1 MKNKKHSYLI
11 LSLVL
16 NLILLFF
23 ISPVNRAKV
32 KVTFLSLLG
41 YSSNTTP
48 SNFRDTVLV
57 SEYKPKSFFESPD
70 LRNEKLPSYPI
81 IETHG
86 HLGSF
91 FKTNPKDV
99 SKALDDLRIEYFI
112 SLNLKGGKDFLEISQ
127 SYNDPRII
135 HFTSFQWDLLTE
147 KDGIEKMLS
156 ILREDFQKGA
166 RGVKLWKNFG
176 LELKKANQE
185 RLTLDDPILEPL
197 FREIEKQNKIVSI
210 HTADPEAFFSP
221 IDEENERYEE
231 LVRHPEWSFENEKF
245 PKFKEIMDER
255 EKMFKKYPKITFIS
269 LHFAEF
275 PHNLSKAE
283 DLLINNP
290 NVNLDIAARID
301 ELGRHPNAT
310 KNFFIK
316 WQDRILFGMDG
327 PPDKEKVAIYTRFME
342 TEDEY
347 FDYHPLNKPRKGLWK
362 ISGIGLPPTVL
373 EKIYNGNA
381 KRIYG
386 LK

>member
-1 MKNKKHSYLI
+1 MKNKKHSFLI
-11 LSLVL
+11 LSIAL
-16 NLILLFF
+16 NLLLLFF
-23 ISPVNRAKV
+23 ISPVNRAKA
-32 KVTFLSLLG
+32 KITFLSLLG
-41 YSSNTTP
+41 YSSNTNI

-57 SEYKPKSFFESPD
+57 SEYKPKSFFDSPD
-70 LRNEKLPSYPI
+70 LRKEKLPSFPI

-99 SKALDDLRIEYFI
+99 SKALDELRIEYFI
-112 SLNLKGGKDFLEISQ
+112 SLNLKGGKDFQEILK

-135 HFTSFQWDLLTE
+135 HFTSFQWDLLSE

-156 ILREDFQKGA
+156 ILRDDFQKGA

-176 LELKKANQE
+176 LELKKPNQE
-185 RLTLDDPILEPL
+185 RLTLDDPLLEPL

-231 LVRHPEWSFENEKF
+231 LIRHPEWSFENKKF
-245 PKFKEIMDER
+245 PRFNEIMDER

-269 LHFAEF
+269 LHFAEY
-275 PHNLSKAE
+275 PHNLSKVE
-283 DLLINNP
+283 DLLTNNP

-301 ELGRHPNAT
+301 ELGRHPIAT

-316 WQDRILFGMDG
+316 WQDRIVFGMDG
-327 PPDKEKVAIYTRFME
+327 PPDRDKVAIYTRFME

-362 ISGIGLPPTVL
+362 ISGLGLPSTVL